1 MTDDARFVG
10 LALGGNEQGY
20 RGLLEHHR
28 EPIYRLV
35 RNLVRDEENAKDITQ
50 QAFIAGFAALK
61 RFDPAQS
68 FRNWMSR
75 IAINKCRDWAR
86 RRAVRQFLWSGDA
99 EGAMLLAADDDPG
112 PERTT
117 MARRELTEV
126 MRAIDALPH
135 RLKEV
140 IMLRSVEQLSQQE
153 CAEILNITQ
162 KAVETRLYR
171 ARARLNADLAI
182 PAAERLSAADTN
194 A

>member
-1 MTDDARFVG
+1 
-10 LALGGNEQGY
+10 
-20 RGLLEHHR
+20 
-28 EPIYRLV
+28 
-35 RNLVRDEENAKDITQ
+35 
-50 QAFIAGFAALK
+50 
-61 RFDPAQS
+61 
-68 FRNWMSR
+68 
-75 IAINKCRDWAR
+75 
-86 RRAVRQFLWSGDA
+86 
-99 EGAMLLAADDDPG
+99 MLLAADDDPG
-112 PERTT
+112 PERMT
-117 MARRELTEV
+117 MARRELAEV

-182 PAAERLSAADTN
+182 PAAEILSAADTD